1 MKHNSYQFL
10 SANRLSNAHNESSS
24 TPVKRKKI
32 RTGKT
37 EHNSINTISMMHR
50 QNDSTT
56 EIAGNHR

>member
-10 SANRLSNAHNESSS
+10 SANRLSNVHEGG

-37 EHNSINTISMMHR
+37 EQNSSNTLSIRQNNSATEIVVNHR
-50 QNDSTT
+50 QFD
-56 EIAGNHR
+56 